1 MEQRE
6 AIEAARHHLAADV
19 IMPELNLLGVLEAAL
34 VQSQQLER
42 RPNDCVDR
50 IPVFNVKAVDPLA
63 KDLGFVIRLDS

>member
-1 MEQRE
+1 
-6 AIEAARHHLAADV
+6 
-19 IMPELNLLGVLEAAL
+19 MPDLNLLGVLEAAL

-42 RPNDCVDR
+42 RPNDGVDR